1 MRPEIK
7 APSPAALLAGVSREI
22 RGKLDLY
29 AGELR
34 RWQRIKNLVGPKT
47 LDEIEIRHFVDSLQ
61 LAVLADGEV
70 WADLGS
76 GAGFPGLVLAIG
88 RPGTFVHLVESDS
101 RRCAFLRHVARLVSA
116 PAKVWEGRIEQVL
129 PMLDPVPHV
138 VTARAL
144 ASLDQL
150 LDMSEQLL
158 MAGATGLF
166 PKGRDYA
173 AELTKAEESWRF
185 QADAVPSCVEPDGR
199 ILRIRHFGGRKL
211 NRPDQPS

>member
-1 MRPEIK
+1 M
-7 APSPAALLAGVSREI
+7 SPNSPGSNDLLAGVSREI

-47 LDEIEIRHFVDSLQ
+47 IDEIETRHFADSLQ
-61 LAVLADGEV
+61 LAALAEGEV

-76 GAGFPGLVLAIG
+76 GAGFPGLVIAIA
-88 RPGTFVHLVESDS
+88 RPGTVVHLIESDG
-101 RRCAFLRHVARLVSA
+101 RKCAFLRHVARLVSA
-116 PAKVWEGRIEQVL
+116 PAKIWEGRIEQV
-129 PMLDPVPHV
+129 VPRLHPTPQV

-144 ASLDQL
+144 AGLDQL
-150 LDMSEQLL
+150 IAWSEQLL
-158 MAGATGLF
+158 MAGGTGLF

-211 NRPDQPS
+211 NRPDQAS